1 MWNYLFSGH
10 SEGKSWML
18 DSSRVTPQA
27 QHPSLQTRD
36 SSSGAAS
43 TVRGSG
49 DKTNSAKEV
58 TKRFHDRRNLASS
71 PARTAHSAHRSIV
84 PASTVNIAP
93 GWRVDSELYQDHIP
107 AHAKSPHLDAAP
119 VTRKRKLTEKTHFA
133 EVFGRMPGL
142 YPPWLAGPA
151 LLYTI
156 ISPTFGP
163 RLYSRGRHGPVM
175 AANYLISRNQQPVI
189 KHFPLFGWNQP
200 SSEWRNKRRN
210 VSEKIYLILLK
221 IYPFIWYLIFCCSHD
236 IMFLQLWVIL
246 FFKWDLWFP
255 HLEDKLNLGF
265 HLRDKLNCVTCDNV
279 VLSPAPALQ
288 GL

>member
-1 MWNYLFSGH
+1 
-10 SEGKSWML
+10 ML

-27 QHPSLQTRD
+27 QAQDPSPVQTRD

-43 TVRGSG
+43 TVRGGG
-49 DKTNSAKEV
+49 DTPSAKEV
-58 TKRFHDRRNLASS
+58 TKRFHDRGNLASS

-93 GWRVDSELYQDHIP
+93 GWRVEPELYQNHIP
-107 AHAKSPHLDAAP
+107 AHAKSPHLNAAP

-133 EVFGRMPGL
+133 EVLGL

-163 RLYSRGRHGPVM
+163 RLYSRGRRGPVM

-189 KHFPLFGWNQP
+189 KHFPLFG
-200 SSEWRNKRRN
+200 
-210 VSEKIYLILLK
+210 
-221 IYPFIWYLIFCCSHD
+221 
-236 IMFLQLWVIL
+236 
-246 FFKWDLWFP
+246 
-255 HLEDKLNLGF
+255 
-265 HLRDKLNCVTCDNV
+265 
-279 VLSPAPALQ
+279 
-288 GL
+288 